1 MEEELS
7 IVPLV
12 AFVRPAWMENQRL
25 EKELIK
31 STTSTMVEATERG
44 PRAQKFET
52 REFPPPTPLQID
64 QLPWRTETPTMVRM
78 PFWCP
83 NLTHM
88 GGHKATMSE
97 K

>member
-31 STTSTMVEATERG
+31 STTSTMVEADRERTA
-44 PRAQKFET
+44 RAE
-52 REFPPPTPLQID
+52 I
-64 QLPWRTETPTMVRM
+64 
-78 PFWCP
+78 
-83 NLTHM
+83 
-88 GGHKATMSE
+88 
-97 K
+97 